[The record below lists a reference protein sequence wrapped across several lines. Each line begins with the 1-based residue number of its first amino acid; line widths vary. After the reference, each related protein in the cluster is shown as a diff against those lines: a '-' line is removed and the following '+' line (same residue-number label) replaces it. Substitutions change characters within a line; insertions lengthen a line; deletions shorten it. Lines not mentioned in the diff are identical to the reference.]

1 MVKMINRM
9 LRRPRMK
16 NPRHRI
22 ALYQPNVRIHPWFE
36 KRAERVLELGQY
48 R

>member
-1 MVKMINRM
+1 MVKVINRM
-9 LRRPRMK
+9 LRRQRAK
-16 NPRHRI
+16 LPRHLIGSYKPAPR
-22 ALYQPNVRIHPWFE
+22 VHPWFE